1 MTHEKMF
8 HLLSADQA
16 LQTVNSCSSGLSEAE
31 AAERLALHGHNQ
43 LVEKEKDSLFKR
55 FANQFK
61 DLMIVILVIAALIS
75 GFLGE
80 LSDTLIILIVVIVNA
95 VIGVAQ
101 EYKAEKALDALKKMA
116 LPTAKVRR
124 GGHVMELASANLVPG
139 DIVLL
144 DSGDYVPA
152 DLRLI
157 TASSLKIEEAAL
169 TGESVPADKHTDALT
184 QPDMVIN
191 DMRNMAFSSSYV
203 VYGRAEGLVVSTGM
217 NTEVGKIATLLMAQ
231 EDEQTPLQKKLH
243 ETSKL
248 ITWAI
253 LAIAVITFAVGVFEG
268 RSILDM
274 LLISISLAVAA
285 IPEGLPAIITIVLAL
300 GVQTMAKENAIIRK
314 LSAVETLGCTEI
326 ICTDKTGTLTQ
337 NRMTVTE
344 LYVNNERM
352 ALEQFKTA
360 ANDTTKRFI
369 KAAVLC
375 NDSKLNMTGSAPN
388 VIGDPTENALIY
400 MGLKKGIDKN
410 VLEESTPRSFDIPF
424 DSERK
429 MMSVVNAWESGSYAV
444 VKGAPD
450 VLLTHCSSLEVN
462 GVILPMTP
470 AALTTI
476 HEANRSM
483 ASQALRVLALAY
495 KPVSVNPEAENLEN
509 ELIFL
514 GLVGMI
520 DPPREE
526 VKDAVV
532 NTKMAGI
539 ITVMITG
546 DHRDT
551 AFAIARQ
558 LGIVEREDQVIT
570 GPELNTMTEDAFNEQ
585 VEHYRV
591 YARVSPEHKLKIVKA
606 WKKKGKIV
614 AMTGDGVNDAPALKI
629 SDIGIG
635 MGITGTDV
643 TKSVSNMVLADD
655 NFATIVIAV
664 EEGRRIYANI
674 TKAIQFLLS
683 CNLGEV
689 ITVFVATLMG
699 WHALLPIHILWVNL
713 VTDTLP
719 ALALG
724 VDQTK
729 VSAMN
734 KRPRKPGSSLFSDRV
749 GSNIIY
755 HGILKGII
763 TLGVYAFALEHYDS
777 LTATT
782 MCFATLG
789 FIQLGHAMNVR
800 SNTDSIYALGFF
812 TNKALIA
819 AIVVSAALQGMVIF
833 IPALR
838 DFFKVT
844 PLNGEQWLIVLGA
857 TLLICVV
864 VELQKL
870 AIRLFGKKRS
880 F

>member
-1 MTHEKMF
+1 MSQKINPHMLTHDET
-8 HLLSADQA
+8 LAA
-16 LQTVNSCSSGLSEAE
+16 LKATREGLSGAE
-31 AAERLALHGHNQ
+31 VTERLAEYGPNRLSE
-43 LVEKEKDSLFKR
+43 EKKDSLLKR
-55 FANQFK
+55 FMNQFK
-61 DLMIVILVIAALIS
+61 DLMIIILVVAAVIS
-75 GFLGE
+75 GALGE
-80 LSDTLIILIVVIVNA
+80 LSDTLIILIVVLVNA

-101 EYKAEKALDALKKMA
+101 EYKAEKALDALKKMS
-116 LPTAKVRR
+116 LPITKVRR
-124 GGHVMELASANLVPG
+124 GGHVEQVASDDLVPG

-144 DSGDYVPA
+144 DAGDFVPA

-157 TASSLKIEEAAL
+157 SASSLKIEEAAL
-169 TGESVPADKHTDALT
+169 TGESVPAEKHTDALT
-184 QPDMVIN
+184 QQDMVIN

-203 VYGRAEGLVVSTGM
+203 VYGRAEGVVVYTGM
-217 NTEVGKIATLLMAQ
+217 NTEVGKIASLLMAQ

-253 LAIAVITFAVGVFEG
+253 LAVAVITFAVGIAGG
-268 RSILDM
+268 RTVLDM

-344 LYVNNERM
+344 AYINNTQHP
-352 ALEQFKTA
+352 LDQINTA
-360 ANDTTKRFI
+360 SDETTRRFVQ
-369 KAAVLC
+369 AAVLC
-375 NDSKLNMTGSAPN
+375 NDSKLNMTGDAPS
-388 VIGDPTENALIY
+388 VMGDPTENALIY
-400 MGLKKGIDKN
+400 MGLALGVNKN
-410 VLEESTPRSFDIPF
+410 ELEVEMPRTMDNPF

-429 MMSVVNAWESGSYAV
+429 MMSVVNTWAGQSYSV

-450 VLLTHCSSLEVN
+450 ILLTRCTQIEVK
-462 GVILPMTP
+462 GEKLPLTAEAIQQIN
-470 AALTTI
+470 AA
-476 HEANRSM
+476 NSQM
-483 ASQALRVLALAY
+483 ASQALRILAIAY
-495 KPVSVNPEAENLEN
+495 KPVGENPDAATLEN
-509 ELIFL
+509 DLIFL

-526 VKDAVV
+526 VKDAVAH
-532 NTKMAGI
+532 TKIAGI
-539 ITVMITG
+539 RTVMITG

-551 AFAIARQ
+551 AFAIAKQ
-558 LGIVEREDQVIT
+558 LGIAEHEDQVIT
-570 GPELNTMTEDAFNEQ
+570 GSELNVMSDEDFSEM

-591 YARVSPEHKLKIVKA
+591 YARVSPEHKLKIVRA
-606 WKKKGKIV
+606 WKQKGKIV

-655 NFATIVIAV
+655 NFATIVVAV

-689 ITVFVATLMG
+689 ITVFIATLMG
-699 WHALLPIHILWVNL
+699 WSALLPIHILWINL

-724 VDQTK
+724 VDQTN
-729 VSAMN
+729 VSSMS
-734 KRPRKPGSSLFSDRV
+734 KKPRKPDSNLFSGRV
-749 GSNIIY
+749 GPSIIY
-755 HGILKGII
+755 QGILEGVI
-763 TLGVYAFALEHYDS
+763 TLSVYAYGRLHYDPMV
-777 LTATT
+777 ATT

-789 FIQLGHAMNVR
+789 FIQLTHSMNVR
-800 SNTDSIYALGFF
+800 SNTESIFKLGLF
-812 TNKALIA
+812 TNKALLGAIA
-819 AIVVSAALQGMVIF
+819 ISAFLQGMVIF

-838 DFFKVT
+838 EFFKVT
-844 PLNGEQWLIVLGA
+844 ALNGEQWSIVLAGA
-857 TLLICVV
+857 FSIIVI
-864 VELQKL
+864 VELVKL
-870 AIRLFGKKRS
+870 VLRIRNK
-880 F
+880 

>member
-1 MTHEKMF
+1 MNQQKNPHMLTPDE
-8 HLLSADQA
+8 A
-16 LQTVNSCSSGLSEAE
+16 LAAFGSRREGLTENE
-31 AAERLALHGHNQ
+31 IAERLTLHGRNE
-43 LVEKEKDSLFKR
+43 LAEEKKDTLLKR
-55 FANQFK
+55 FMNQFK
-61 DLMIVILVIAALIS
+61 DLMIIILVVAAVIS
-75 GFLGE
+75 GMLGE

-101 EYKAEKALDALKKMA
+101 EYKAEKALDALKKMS
-116 LPTAKVRR
+116 LPITKVRR
-124 GGHVMELASANLVPG
+124 AGQVEQIASAELVPG
-139 DIVLL
+139 DIVIL
-144 DSGDYVPA
+144 DAGDFVPA

-169 TGESVPADKHTDALT
+169 TGESVPTEKHIDALD

-203 VYGRAEGLVVSTGM
+203 VYGRAEGMVAYTGM
-217 NTEVGKIATLLMAQ
+217 DTEVGKIASLLMAQ

-253 LAIAVITFAVGVFEG
+253 LAIAVITFIVGISRG
-268 RSILDM
+268 RTMMDM

-344 LYVNNERM
+344 IYVNNTQIP
-352 ALEQFKTA
+352 LEEFTASSDKTSL
-360 ANDTTKRFI
+360 RFTD
-369 KAAVLC
+369 AAVLC
-375 NDSKLNMTGSAPN
+375 NDSKLNMTGDSPS
-388 VIGDPTENALIY
+388 VMGDPTENALIY
-400 MGLKKGIDKN
+400 MGLALGVDKN
-410 VLEESTPRSFDIPF
+410 TLETATPRTFDLPF

-429 MMSVVNAWESGSYAV
+429 MMSVVNTWEDGSYAV

-450 VLLTHCSSLEVN
+450 ILLTRCSHMEVH
-462 GVILPMTP
+462 GEKLPMTP
-470 AALTTI
+470 DAVQTI
-476 HEANRSM
+476 HKANSMM
-483 ASQALRVLALAY
+483 ASQALRILAIAY
-495 KPVSVNPEAENLEN
+495 KPVSDSPAPDTLEENLT
-509 ELIFL
+509 FL

-526 VKDAVV
+526 VKDAVA
-532 NTKMAGI
+532 NTKKAGI
-539 ITVMITG
+539 RTVMITG

-551 AFAIARQ
+551 AFAIAKQ
-558 LGIVEREDQVIT
+558 LGIAEHEDQVIT
-570 GPELNTMTEDAFNEQ
+570 GSELNAMSDEDFSEM

-591 YARVSPEHKLKIVKA
+591 YARVSPEHKLKIVRA
-606 WKKKGKIV
+606 WKHKGKIV

-655 NFATIVIAV
+655 NFATIVVAV
-664 EEGRRIYANI
+664 EEGRRIYSNI

-699 WHALLPIHILWVNL
+699 WQALLPIHILWINL

-729 VSAMN
+729 LSSMN
-734 KRPRKPGSSLFSDRV
+734 KKPRKPETNLFAGRV
-749 GSNIIY
+749 GTSIIY
-755 HGILKGII
+755 QGILEGVI
-763 TLGVYAFALEHYDS
+763 TLAVYAYAMNQYDS
-777 LTATT
+777 LVATT

-789 FIQLGHAMNVR
+789 FIQLTHSMNVR
-800 SNTDSIYALGFF
+800 SNTESIFKLGIF
-812 TNKALIA
+812 TNKALLGAIA
-819 AIVVSAALQGMVIF
+819 VSAFLQGMVIF
-833 IPALR
+833 IPGLR
-838 DFFKVT
+838 EFFKVAV
-844 PLNGEQWLIVLGA
+844 LNGEQWLIVLGA
-857 TLLICVV
+857 ALSINVI
-864 VELQKL
+864 VELVKFV
-870 AIRLFGKKRS
+870 IRKTAKV
-880 F
+880 

>member
-1 MTHEKMF
+1 MITQNNL
-8 HLLSADQA
+8 HLLPVDEA
-16 LQTVNSCSSGLSEAE
+16 LKAVNGRCDGLTGNEV
-31 AAERLALHGHNQ
+31 AERLALYGPNS
-43 LVEKEKDSLFKR
+43 LAEEKKDSLFKR
-55 FANQFK
+55 FMNQFK
-61 DLMIVILVIAALIS
+61 DLMIIILVVAALIS

-80 LSDTLIILIVVIVNA
+80 LSDTLIILIVVLVNA
-95 VIGVAQ
+95 IIGVAQ
-101 EYKAEKALDALKKMA
+101 EYKAEKALDALKKMS
-116 LPTAKVRR
+116 LPITKVRR
-124 GGHVMELASANLVPG
+124 NGQVEQIASADLVPG

-144 DSGDYVPA
+144 DAGDFVPA
-152 DLRLI
+152 DLRLV

-169 TGESVPADKHTDALT
+169 TGESVPAEKHTDALT

-203 VYGRAEGLVVSTGM
+203 VYGRAEGVVVTTGM
-217 NTEVGKIATLLMAQ
+217 LTEVGKIASLLMAQ

-253 LAIAVITFAVGVFEG
+253 LAIAVITFIVGISEG

-344 LYVNNERM
+344 LHVNNTR
-352 ALEQFKTA
+352 LPLDQFN
-360 ANDTTKRFI
+360 ANADATTQRFV

-375 NDSKLNMTGSAPN
+375 NDSKLNTSGDSPSVM
-388 VIGDPTENALIY
+388 GDPTENALIY
-400 MGLKKGIDKN
+400 MGLKLGSDKN
-410 VLEESTPRSFDIPF
+410 LLETASPRTFDLPF

-429 MMSVVNAWESGSYAV
+429 MMSVVNTWEDGSYAV

-450 VLLTHCSSLEVN
+450 VLLTRCSHLEIK
-462 GVILPMTP
+462 GERLPMTP
-470 AALTTI
+470 ETI
-476 HEANRSM
+476 SAIQQANSQM
-483 ASQALRVLALAY
+483 ASQALRILAIAY
-495 KPVSVNPEAENLEN
+495 KPLTTAPDPDTLEDS
-509 ELIFL
+509 LIFL

-526 VKDAVV
+526 VKGAVAS
-532 NTKMAGI
+532 TKKAGI
-539 ITVMITG
+539 RTIMITG

-551 AFAIARQ
+551 AFAIAKQ
-558 LGIVEREDQVIT
+558 LGIADHEDQVIT
-570 GPELNTMTEDAFNEQ
+570 GSELNILSDEDFSEM

-591 YARVSPEHKLKIVKA
+591 YARVSPEHKLKIVRA
-606 WKKKGKIV
+606 WKQKGKIV

-629 SDIGIG
+629 ADIGIG

-655 NFATIVIAV
+655 NFATIVVAV

-674 TKAIQFLLS
+674 TKAIQFLLA

-689 ITVFVATLMG
+689 ITVFIATLMG
-699 WHALLPIHILWVNL
+699 WSALLPIHILWINL

-734 KRPRKPGSSLFSDRV
+734 KKPRKPESNLFAGKV
-749 GSNIIY
+749 GVSIIY
-755 HGILKGII
+755 QGILEGLI
-763 TLGVYAFALEHYDS
+763 TLGVYVFALHQYGS
-777 LTATT
+777 LVATT

-789 FIQLGHAMNVR
+789 FIQLTHSMNVR
-800 SNTDSIYALGFF
+800 SNTESIFTLGFF
-812 TNKALIA
+812 TNKALLG
-819 AIVVSAALQGMVIF
+819 AIVVSGFLQGMVIF

-838 DFFKVT
+838 EFFKVAV
-844 PLNGEQWLIVLGA
+844 LNGTQWLIVLGA
-857 TLLICVV
+857 ALSINVI
-864 VELQKL
+864 VELVKL
-870 AIRLFGKKRS
+870 ITRKIGKE
-880 F
+880 